1 MGLKGTWHNLALD
14 NHNRYNCYQATNT
27 LKGVVLPWKMQ
38 HTKAPWPVEHCI
50 RNSYEQQVSQK
61 DPPFFYSAQ
70 NLKVPFKM
78 VNFKSVKIVENQKLL
93 IFEGHDFDL

>member
-1 MGLKGTWHNLALD
+1 MEKDCHPKEINGKKGSMGLKGTWHNLALD

-50 RNSYEQQVSQK
+50 RMNSK
-61 DPPFFYSAQ
+61 
-70 NLKVPFKM
+70 
-78 VNFKSVKIVENQKLL
+78 
-93 IFEGHDFDL
+93 